1 MGRRARTARI
11 VRPPERAHTT
21 HRSQCA
27 FRAPCTAYATAL
39 RACGRYYPAKIKALD
54 GVFVEELAAGAVHT
68 IARTSRGEIFTF
80 GAGTGGQL
88 GHGDLREQLLPKL
101 VVGAEL

>member
-1 MGRRARTARI
+1 M
-11 VRPPERAHTT
+11 
-21 HRSQCA
+21 HRSQCT